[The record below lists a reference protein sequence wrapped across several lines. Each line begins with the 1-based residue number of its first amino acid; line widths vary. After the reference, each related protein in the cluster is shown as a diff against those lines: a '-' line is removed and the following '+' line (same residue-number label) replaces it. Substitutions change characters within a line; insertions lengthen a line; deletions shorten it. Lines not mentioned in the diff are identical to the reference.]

1 MSENT
6 ITPLTMP
13 KWGLSMKEGKLIN
26 WLVEEGSQFSRG
38 DELAEVE
45 TEKIA
50 SAVEASMAGTLR
62 KIVAENDTVYP
73 VGALL
78 AVVADESVSDDEV
91 NAYIEKFQ
99 SEFVP
104 EESDDEDEGI
114 QAQTIEVNGMNI
126 RYLSK
131 GEGDRVLLLVHGY
144 GGDLDNWLFNHD
156 ELVEKAGMRVIALD
170 LPGHGQSSKT
180 VGDANP
186 DFFADTIHAFLQALD
201 IEKTYLVG
209 HSMGGAISLCFAR
222 KYPDNVLGVGLIASA
237 GLGDEINSEYIK
249 GFMEST
255 SRKQIKP
262 WLELLF
268 ADKSLVNRQLINN
281 MLQYK
286 RLDGVS
292 EALNAVSRQLLDDSG
307 KQGRQFLDSLDT
319 LAGRVCVVWG
329 RDDHI
334 IPASHVEQLPDSV
347 SKLLIEGSGHMVQ
360 MEAASKVNQFLVDNL
375 LTR

>member
-104 EESDDEDEGI
+104 EESGDEDEGI
-114 QAQTIEVNGMNI
+114 QAQTIEVNSLNI

-131 GEGDRVLLLVHGY
+131 GDGDRVLLLVHGY

-156 ELVEKAGMRVIALD
+156 ELVEKTGMRVIALD
-170 LPGHGQSSKT
+170 LPGHGQSSKV
-180 VGDANP
+180 VGDANLE
-186 DFFADTIHAFLQALD
+186 FFADTIHAFLQALD
-201 IEKTYLVG
+201 IEKAYLVG
-209 HSMGGAISLCFAR
+209 HSMGGAISLCFAS
-222 KYPDNVLGVGLIASA
+222 KYPDNVLGLGLIASA
-237 GLGDEINSEYIK
+237 GLGDEINNEYIQ

-292 EALNAVSRQLLDDSG
+292 DALNAVSRQLLDDSG

-319 LAGRVCVVWG
+319 LACRICVVWG
-329 RDDHI
+329 MDDHI
-334 IPASHVEQLPDSV
+334 IPASHTERLPDSV
-347 SKLLIEGSGHMVQ
+347 SKLVIESSGHMVQ
-360 MEAASKVNQFLVDNL
+360 MEAANKVNQFLIDNL